1 MTKISN
7 FIIHFS
13 STSILSSIYYGKQN
27 LSIIKPVDESLE
39 KNKKIFFFYNLI
51 RQKKNSVFNYKKLT
65 KQISF
70 EDFVNSKNLNRFNN
84 INYLINK
91 KEKNSYIRKFIEN
104 RKYSL
109 NLKKIYRIIERK
121 LYEKNSL

>member
-1 MTKISN
+1 LTKISN